1 LVALIDSLGAQI
13 CWSEEGSGDP
23 ILLVM
28 GHIYAKEMWHR
39 TVPALARQHR
49 VITFDNRGVGGTVA
63 PQEPFS
69 IATMALDAIAVL
81 DAAGVERAH
90 VFGVSMGGLIAQ
102 ELAISHP
109 ARVRSLI
116 LGCTGAPSAETA
128 PSSRWASLKYRI
140 PLGLA
145 SRLTVPVMYGKGT
158 PRQKI
163 DEDLAIIAS
172 TRISS
177 AGLAEQSRA
186 VARYRSLDRVGG
198 ISIPTLVI
206 HGTDDRVVSIDR
218 GRELADRIVGARFV
232 AIPGAGHN
240 FMAEAT
246 EETNDL
252 VLEFVEQVS
261 RAESVVGTPL

>member
-1 LVALIDSLGAQI
+1 MPLVDSQGARI
-13 CWSEEGSGDP
+13 CWTEEGSGDP

-39 TVPALARQHR
+39 TVPALARRNR
-49 VITFDNRGVGGTVA
+49 VISFDNRGVGGTIA
-63 PQEPFS
+63 PLEPFS
-69 IATMALDAIAVL
+69 IATMALDALAVL
-81 DAAGVERAH
+81 DAAGVDKAH

-109 ARVRSLI
+109 DRVRSLI

-158 PRQKI
+158 PKEKI
-163 DEDLAIIAS
+163 DADLAIIAS
-172 TRISS
+172 MRVSS
-177 AGLAEQSRA
+177 SGLAQQSRA
-186 VARYRSLDRVGG
+186 VSNYRSLDRVGA
-198 ISIPTLVI
+198 IAVPTLVI
-206 HGTDDRVVSIDR
+206 HGTDDKVVSIDR
-218 GRELADRIVGARFV
+218 GRELAERIEGARFV

-240 FMAEAT
+240 FTAEAT

-261 RAESVVGTPL
+261 RAAGVLGTPL